1 MVVFRPSSTITTT
14 TSCFGT
20 CGLFC
25 ETGRC
30 SLEGNRESDAILQ
43 YIVDKYDKEHKVSV
57 TDEDD
62 KYRLLQWLFFQAS
75 GQG

>member
-1 MVVFRPSSTITTT
+1 MADAHWK
-14 TSCFGT
+14 
-20 CGLFC
+20 
-25 ETGRC
+25 
-30 SLEGNRESDAILQ
+30 GNRESDAILQ